1 MKDRLQAIIQYKTRG
16 SKREFAALCGWTPPY
31 LTKLLRGDSFGL
43 QPVLK
48 VLELLPEINAR
59 WFLLGQGE
67 MFEEGQRL
75 HLQRKTF
82 AHIQALLEIEKYI
95 PVMSAMELQVYE
107 NAVKDGR
114 TPIFSPDTLAALRKR
129 LNEKAVNLE
138 SKFTAAKTKSDELCK
153 RPTAK

>member
-1 MKDRLQAIIQYKTRG
+1 
-16 SKREFAALCGWTPPY
+16 
-31 LTKLLRGDSFGL
+31 
-43 QPVLK
+43 
-48 VLELLPEINAR
+48 
-59 WFLLGQGE
+59 
-67 MFEEGQRL
+67 
-75 HLQRKTF
+75 
-82 AHIQALLEIEKYI
+82 
-95 PVMSAMELQVYE
+95 MSSMELQEYE